1 MTSQVLQPG
10 LWVVGSRLSVTITA
24 IYRTHT
30 QESAW
35 RPSDKTRIFVT
46 CDEAEGAKFRT
57 LGLAKK
63 VVRWILGGCR
73 VCGHWEIKTEIPDE
87 F

>member
-1 MTSQVLQPG
+1 
-10 LWVVGSRLSVTITA
+10 
-24 IYRTHT
+24 
-30 QESAW
+30 
-35 RPSDKTRIFVT
+35 VT

-57 LGLAKK
+57 LRLAKK
-63 VVRWILGGCR
+63 VVRWILGGCT